1 MEQQT
6 ILTVSDVTRYI
17 KLMFDQ
23 DDRLRNC
30 WVRGEISNFTHHS
43 SGHMYFTLKDSGSRL
58 KSIMF
63 KSANRSLA
71 FLPKDGMKVIVR
83 GYVSVFERDGQYQLY
98 VEEMQPDG
106 LGALYL
112 AFQQLKERLEQEGL
126 FAPERKRPLPAYP
139 RTIGVITSPTGA
151 AVRDIITTIRRRYPV
166 AHVILHP
173 VLVQGPEAAPSIAL
187 AIQTMNALAE
197 VDVLIVG
204 RGGGSLEELWAFNEE
219 VVARAIFDSNIPVIS
234 AVGHETDFTIADFV
248 ADVRAATP
256 TAAAELAVPH
266 LGELT
271 RYVYQLEER
280 MTNALSGLI
289 RESKRRLK
297 RIEQSTVFLRP
308 KQAIAQKRQWVD
320 HLENELELRLTRL
333 TGSRARKLADWM
345 GRLQAVSPVER
356 LKRMEQQ
363 LQFAAGRL
371 QTVMVTQLEKENH
384 RYERLL
390 DKMHAYSPLLVMKRG
405 YALVYRQDGKDRKL
419 VRSLRDVQLGDFVQV
434 RLQDGHVDCHVW
446 GLEEAVNDPEK

>member
-6 ILTVSDVTRYI
+6 ILTVSELTRYI
-17 KLMFDQ
+17 KSLLDQ
-23 DDRLRNC
+23 DPCLSDC

-43 SGHMYFTLKDSGSRL
+43 SGHMYFTLKDGSSRL
-58 KSIMF
+58 KAIMF
-63 KSANRSLA
+63 KSANRTLS

-98 VEEMQPDG
+98 AEEMQPDG

-126 FAPERKRPLPAYP
+126 FAPERKRPLPAFP

-166 AHVILHP
+166 AHILLHP

-187 AIQTMNALAE
+187 AIQTMNRLAE

-219 VVARAIFDSNIPVIS
+219 IVARAIFASEIPVIS

-248 ADVRAATP
+248 ADMRAATP

-266 LGELT
+266 LAELT
-271 RYVYQLEER
+271 RRIYQLEER
-280 MTNALSGLI
+280 LAQALAGQL
-289 RESKRRLK
+289 REARGRLQ
-297 RIEQSTVFLRP
+297 RVEQSPVFTRP
-308 KQAIAQKRQWVD
+308 RQVLAQRRQVLD
-320 HLENELELRLTRL
+320 QLENELEWKLRNLSA
-333 TGSRARKLADWM
+333 SRARNLAEWT
-345 GRLQAVSPVER
+345 GRLQAVSPFER
-356 LKRMEQQ
+356 LKRMEQRWR
-363 LQFAAGRL
+363 FANDRL
-371 QTVMVTQLEKENH
+371 QSAIAMRLEKENH

-405 YALVYRQDGKDRKL
+405 YALAYKREGEVKKL
-419 VRSLRDVQLGDFVQV
+419 VRSLQDVQLGDLIQV
-434 RLQDGHVDCHVW
+434 RLHDGQMDCHVW
-446 GLEEAVNDPEK
+446 GMEETTNDAGK